1 MNIKTQQRVD
11 VDLSLDSEEAK
22 KLSDFLKENLNE
34 QSDNTL
40 FAISNSLSNAV
51 DGKPKKERDP
61 NAPKPGRKP
70 KAAQTNE
77 TPTTPAA
84 PTAPAASAP
93 KQPAQPTAPAQKP
106 AQTPAAQSQAPKQKV
121 TVGQ

>member
-40 FAISNSLSNAV
+40 LAISNSLSNAV

-93 KQPAQPTAPAQKP
+93 KQSAQPTAQKP
-106 AQTPAAQSQAPKQKV
+106 AQAPATQSQAPKQKV